1 MARLA
6 MIPQGEFR
14 KKEETLEIFLNL
26 FQIMEKLRCRLGTQE
41 RL

>member
-26 FQIMEKLRCRLGTQE
+26 FQIMEKLRCKWETRE
-41 RL
+41 RV